1 MLECR
6 KPPFICVFHL
16 FGLAPGSEATV
27 VLAMEVADRLVI
39 RTLSEGALS
48 LRPKGL

>member
-1 MLECR
+1 MQ
-6 KPPFICVFHL
+6 KTPFICVFSIC
-16 FGLAPGSEATV
+16 LASPPGSEATV